1 MPTPK
6 KATQRLAS
14 RERQRRASKKVP
26 INKIPPLIGRPG
38 KWWRE
43 PLSPSQLQDAGPDER
58 EVLIAQERVLRTEQ
72 LKERLRTLR
81 QFSSAFDA
89 SKGYPLRT
97 SELIRLP
104 LAKLRKLN
112 KAYESLRR
120 AQSHPYV
127 TFHAKTEK
135 QKAAARR
142 RAGEILPE
150 QKVFLIHHSDARRAR
165 AEWKDGVIQITTTV
179 TGGELY
185 ERMYLFERR
194 PRSWQQ
200 VTTYTQA
207 LMRRDMKY
215 GYYKILNS
223 LYGPIG
229 DLVESDRLLE
239 NLDQFFSTYNRWL
252 AGTILGWVWMGT
264 SVDVSRKKQRRQKT
278 LAERFQER
286 RKEARQRE
294 QDLLKRRL
302 GMKTP
307 QRRAKR
313 RLVYFVTYRGS
324 VVSRPLASRELALQM
339 IRRSLAASFGR
350 RQQRDYRIQRKIIRV
365 RGDETQ

>member
-6 KATQRLAS
+6 KATRRLAS
-14 RERQRRASKKVP
+14 RKDQRARAKKVP
-26 INKIPPLIGRPG
+26 LVGRPG
-38 KWWRE
+38 KWWRD
-43 PLSPSQLQDAGPDER
+43 PLSPSKLAGAGPDER

-104 LAKLRKLN
+104 IAKLRKLN

-120 AQSHPYV
+120 AQSQPYV

-135 QKAAARR
+135 QRQAARQ
-142 RAGEILPE
+142 RAGQILPE
-150 QKVFLIHHSDARRAR
+150 QKVFLIHHGDARRAR
-165 AEWKDGVIQITTTV
+165 AEWKDGTIQITTAV
-179 TGGELY
+179 TGGEIY
-185 ERMYLFERR
+185 ERMYLFDRR
-194 PRSWQQ
+194 PRSWKQ
-200 VTTYTQA
+200 VVSFTRDH
-207 LMRRDMKY
+207 MRRGVKY
-215 GYYKILNS
+215 GNYKILNS

-229 DLVESDRLLE
+229 ELVESDRLLE
-239 NLDQFFSTYNRWL
+239 SLDQFYSTYSQWL
-252 AGTILGWVWMGT
+252 AGTILGWIWMGT
-264 SVDVSRKKQRRQKT
+264 SVDAARKKQRRQKT
-278 LAERFQER
+278 QAERFQER
-286 RKEARQRE
+286 RKELRQRE
-294 QDLLKRRL
+294 QDLLRRRL

-313 RLVYFVTYRGS
+313 RLVYFVTYGGS
-324 VVSRPLASRELALQM
+324 VVSRPLASRELAQQM

-365 RGDETQ
+365 RGDETL